1 MSILGNY
8 VKLETG
14 IAKKLKISSY
24 YFDNIEI
31 IDPETKIAKVIKRL
45 ICTVT
50 REDDEDC
57 SKTLSITSEK
67 LAQTLFPFLERGHH
81 LDKEVVITQTGK
93 GYMKEYSVSWL

>member
-8 VKLETG
+8 VILKTG
-14 IAKKLKISSY
+14 VAKKLKISSY
-24 YFDNIEI
+24 YFDHIEI

-45 ICTVT
+45 NCTII

-57 SKTLSITSEK
+57 SKIFSITGEK

-81 LDKEVVITQTGK
+81 LDKEVVITMTGR